1 MSKIL
6 THVNPY
12 TKTALRDDPVL
23 ALFQYYNEQDIRLD
37 LREYS
42 KAFQPLWVAF
52 LKTATAVTKL
62 YAAGAASGDVLLPEN
77 GTFEQVPEI
86 SFKVA
91 RTDTPAGIDM
101 ALFQSEREVEM
112 TKFYEEETAKIGYR
126 GLTTQWD
133 MITRLVHL
141 PARERMPVITMH
153 GYHAHP
159 SGYGGSKGIT
169 LNQKSPLA
177 ENGSAVKRQSTARWL
192 DRPYLITEF
201 GFVFWNRFRHE
212 QGWSTPPAPRCRTG
226 TASPATAIR
235 PSCTATRWRASWSG
249 SIRSAGLRNW

>member
-52 LKTATAVTKL
+52 LKNRYGSYGKL
-62 YAAGAASGDVLLPEN
+62 YAAWGGKCGDVLLPEN

-169 LNQKSPLA
+169 LNQKSPA
-177 ENGSAVKRQSTARWL
+177 ARSSARARRAGSTA
-192 DRPYLITEF
+192 PT
-201 GFVFWNRFRHE
+201 
-212 QGWSTPPAPRCRTG
+212 
-226 TASPATAIR
+226 
-235 PSCTATRWRASWSG
+235 
-249 SIRSAGLRNW
+249 